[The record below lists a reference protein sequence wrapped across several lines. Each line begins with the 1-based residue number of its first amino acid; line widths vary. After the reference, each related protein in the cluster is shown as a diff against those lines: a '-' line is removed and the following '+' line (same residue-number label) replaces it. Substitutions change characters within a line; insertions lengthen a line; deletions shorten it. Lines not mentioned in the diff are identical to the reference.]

1 MPGTPC
7 PGSADAD
14 DFCKRF
20 YGMSCTVLPGY
31 VAHTTPTPTY
41 PKMHKRWGC
50 TSQGSDIPDTMC
62 DNGPCKI
69 GNLSET
75 TQGPANLIC
84 RCLRDRNWG
93 PMR

>member
-1 MPGTPC
+1 
-7 PGSADAD
+7 
-14 DFCKRF
+14 
-20 YGMSCTVLPGY
+20 
-31 VAHTTPTPTY
+31 
-41 PKMHKRWGC
+41 MHKRWGC